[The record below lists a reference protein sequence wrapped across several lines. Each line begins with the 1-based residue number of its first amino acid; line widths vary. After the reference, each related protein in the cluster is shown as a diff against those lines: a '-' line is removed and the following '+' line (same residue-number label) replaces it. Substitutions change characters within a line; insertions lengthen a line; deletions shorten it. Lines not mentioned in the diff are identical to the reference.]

1 LRKQTVKWLLW
12 IAFGALLTAVPL
24 IFPQIGF
31 LSWFGMI
38 PLVYG
43 ATCICKRLECTRRAA
58 FGSGFIAGYVFYF
71 AVFHWLIY
79 LYPMDAVGLSKGAS
93 IGVIAAGWLGIPA
106 LYGILSGIL
115 FLFFRAVHKT
125 GIFEKIPLLRP
136 FVFAA
141 LWTGYEWL
149 TSQTW
154 MGVPWGRL
162 ALGQIEMRPM
172 LWISSVF
179 GSFAVTFLIV
189 VVNALLAE
197 IAYTPKKTVVCGV
210 LAAALFVGNLGCGL
224 IWLNREIPTEKTF
237 RAAVLQGNIGVAE
250 KWDADGDSDFKT
262 YVKLTENA
270 AKDGAQLIV
279 WPETAFLYPNN
290 SIWEKLTA
298 LSRNANADLI
308 VGALYR
314 DAQGND
320 YNALYFIDHEKGL
333 TEPVYLKRHL
343 VPFGEYV
350 PLRSFFEKLF
360 PPLADLSFL
369 EDLSAGKS
377 TALFDSEQGKIG
389 SLICFDSIYDQLAG
403 ESARDGAELLVI
415 SSNDSW
421 FYDSAAVYQHNA
433 QAQLRAV
440 ETGKWVLRAANT
452 GISSVI
458 TPQGGVVDELPP
470 LTYGYLVQT
479 VGTVSDQTVYS
490 RIGNTFVYL
499 CLAFSVG
506 VLVAGWIV
514 KRKRK
519 VTDISE

>member
-1 LRKQTVKWLLW
+1 MQKQTAKSIFW
-12 IAFGALLTAVPL
+12 IIFGALLTALPL

-38 PLVYG
+38 PLIFG
-43 ATCICKRLECTRRAA
+43 AICICKREECTRRAA

-79 LYPMDAVGLSKGAS
+79 LYPMDSVGLSKGAS

-115 FLFFRAVHKT
+115 FLLFRAVHKT

-162 ALGQIEMRPM
+162 AIGQVDMRPM

-189 VVNALLAE
+189 AVNALLAE
-197 IAYTPKKTVVCGV
+197 IAHTPKKTVVCGV

-224 IWLNREIPTEKTF
+224 IWLNREIPAEKTI
-237 RAAVLQGNIGVAE
+237 RAAVLQGNIGVSE
-250 KWDADGDSDFKT
+250 KWNEVNDIDVYIELTRTAAADGAEL
-262 YVKLTENA
+262 V
-270 AKDGAQLIV
+270 V
-279 WPETAFLYPNN
+279 WPETAIPEIPDTSDWN
-290 SIWEKLTA
+290 KLVL
-298 LSRNANADLI
+298 LSQETNTDI
-308 VGALYR
+308 IIGALYR
-314 DAQGND
+314 DKEGSL
-320 YNALYFIDHEKGL
+320 YNALYYVDHEKGL
-333 TEPVYLKRHL
+333 TEPIYLKRHL

-350 PLRSFFEKLF
+350 PLRSLFETLF

-369 EDLSAGKS
+369 EDLKEGDS
-377 TALFDSEQGKIG
+377 TALFESAWGKIG
-389 SLICFDSIYDQLAG
+389 ALICFDSIYDQLAG
-403 ESARDGAELLVI
+403 ASVREGAQLLVV

-433 QAQLRAV
+433 QAQLRAI
-440 ETGKWVLRAANT
+440 ETGKWVLRSANT

-458 TPQGGVVDELPP
+458 TPQGRVAEALPP

-479 VGTVSDQTVYS
+479 VGTVSGQTVYS
-490 RIGNTFVYL
+490 RIGNLFVYL
-499 CLAFSVG
+499 CLAFPVG
-506 VLVAGWIV
+506 VLVAGWIA

-519 VTDISE
+519 PTKK